1 MKTYAPF
8 FEWPDKPQKEVGV
21 AEHLVAY
28 VNRERG
34 LGWHSLQSQQRDPP
48 DCVCSDATGAQ
59 IAIEVAEVV
68 CSEAAA
74 RTARGE
80 NVMRRW
86 ETGDAAA
93 HIRELL
99 QRKDGKQYLGGPY
112 KEVVACLFTDEFDLD
127 FEELREQLKSERFGP
142 MKQLSSAYLVFS
154 YSAHAQDYPVLPLE
168 LAP

>member
-21 AEHLVAY
+21 AEHLLAY
-28 VNRERG
+28 LNRERI
-34 LGWHSLQSQQRDPP
+34 LGWHSLRSQLPDPP
-48 DCVCSDATGAQ
+48 DCVCTAADGAAV
-59 IAIEVAEVV
+59 AIEVAEVV

-86 ETGDAAA
+86 EPGDATA

-99 QRKDGKQYLGGPY
+99 QKKDAKTFLGGPY
-112 KEVVACLFTDEFDLD
+112 KEIVACLFTDEFDLVYEEVH
-127 FEELREQLKSERFGP
+127 EELKQMRFGP
-142 MKQLSSAYLVFS
+142 MRQLTAAYLVFS
-154 YSAHAQDYPVLPLE
+154 YNAHVKDYQVLE
-168 LAP
+168 LEFNA